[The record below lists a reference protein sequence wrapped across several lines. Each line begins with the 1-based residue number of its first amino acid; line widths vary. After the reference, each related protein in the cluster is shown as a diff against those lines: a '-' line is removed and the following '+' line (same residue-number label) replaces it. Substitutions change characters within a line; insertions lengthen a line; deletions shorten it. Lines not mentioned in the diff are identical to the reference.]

1 VSITIVRS
9 INDLRSHV
17 RKWKKS
23 DESISIVPTMGALH
37 AGHLSL
43 VREAKSLTD
52 RVIVTLFVNPSQF
65 DSPED
70 LDKYPRNEDDDIDKL
85 NSYNIDLL
93 YAPQTDEI
101 YPIGHSTK
109 IVVSGVSRGLCGD
122 FRPGHFDSVATV
134 VGKLLIQSLAD
145 KAFFGEKDFQQLH
158 VIKRM
163 VADLDLPVEI
173 VHCKTIREHDQLALS
188 SRNSQLS
195 SNDRKIAPIFAQ
207 TLFVAAR
214 QIEEGVDVATVIHN
228 SKEKLIMSGF
238 SKIDYIELRAESDLR
253 ALSKFDESGRIMAA
267 VYLGNV
273 RLIDNVEIRKC

>member
-1 VSITIVRS
+1 MNITIVRS
-9 INDLRSHV
+9 INDLRSYV

-43 VREAKSLTD
+43 VREATSLSD

-65 DSPED
+65 ESTED
-70 LDKYPRNEDDDIDKL
+70 LDKYPRNEDDDIEKL
-85 NSYNIDLL
+85 TPFNVDLL

-101 YPIGHSTK
+101 YPSGHSTK
-109 IVVSGVSRGLCGD
+109 IVVSGVSQGLCGD

-134 VGKLLIQSLAD
+134 VGKLLAQSLAD

-163 VADLDLPVEI
+163 VLDLDLPVEI
-173 VHCKTIREHDQLALS
+173 VPCKTIREPDQLALS

-195 SNDRKIAPIFAQ
+195 SNDRKIAPILAQ
-207 TLFVAAR
+207 TLFDAAD
-214 QIEEGVDVATVIHN
+214 QIKEGVDVATVLYN
-228 SKEKLIMSGF
+228 SKEKLIRLGF
-238 SKIDYIELRAESDLR
+238 RKIDYIEFRADRDLR
-253 ALSKFDESGRIMAA
+253 VLSKFDECGRIMAA
-267 VYLGNV
+267 VYLGKI
-273 RLIDNVEIRKC
+273 RLIDNVEISKY